1 MNERD
6 AAPGAVVRPASSG
19 SGARSSTSW
28 RRMLGRVAAT
38 NERAHIEHVL
48 RTYVDSWAT
57 GDVDGRLAL
66 FAENIVTEDPATVRQ
81 ATGKAELRDLLLAGI
96 PADWKLAFSFE
107 RVAIVADEAILT
119 YRVSLQAGDGTPA
132 DLLVNAHAVF
142 GADGLI
148 HQFRT
153 FFDAD
158 AITDHPN
165 DR

>member
-1 MNERD
+1 
-6 AAPGAVVRPASSG
+6 
-19 SGARSSTSW
+19 
-28 RRMLGRVAAT
+28 MLGHVAAA

-57 GDVDGRLAL
+57 GDVEGLLAL
-66 FAENIVTEDPATVRQ
+66 FADNVLTEDPATVRQ
-81 ATGKAELRDLLLAGI
+81 AMGKAELRELLLAGI
-96 PADWKLAFSFE
+96 PADWSLAFSFE

-119 YRVSLQAGDGTPA
+119 YRVSLRAGDAAPA

-142 GADGLI
+142 DADGLI

-153 FFDAD
+153 FFDTY
-158 AITDHPN
+158 AITDHPS